1 MLKSPKSGIKN
12 LLKMVFPFTGRGTA
26 FFFLSAGIITVG
38 FLRMDLASLLWGS
51 AFLIISVYSLIG
63 NHIGKNLIRHFVLSA
78 PDNMNISFPSNGS
91 FPGEKMN
98 IRLQVEIPGFMLPGF
113 TAVFVCKMYFPERN
127 PLVFKAGLK
136 RGRNELFLSEKVLYR
151 GIYKSKSASIIYTD
165 FLKFTESKTEIFVP
179 ESLIV
184 FPAFSGK
191 MSIVQHSEDGGDSS
205 RYSAHKKRSNEL
217 LEVRK
222 YFPGDD
228 VRKLN
233 WKLFAHTGELF
244 LRIGEETPPPQSEFL
259 LILDSGLTPV
269 VPKELRSDYLDSL
282 VEACGS
288 HILHYLYRGFE
299 VLFLCNN
306 AGQAVRI
313 DPEKR
318 TELLTLLS
326 GIIWHDNHDNP
337 DKINLPSRKKMHAVV
352 FTSPGSST
360 LGDYVKA
367 VMKRNWPLNIYFKD
381 LFLPEAPER
390 GLRDFIFR
398 TDNRKLH
405 YDPEKTAEVFK
416 AALND
421 DINRYSKVRGR
432 KVKIGRL

>member
-12 LLKMVFPFTGRGTA
+12 LLKPVFPFTGRGTA
-26 FFFLSAGIITVG
+26 FFFLSAGIITAG

-63 NHIGKNLIRHFVLSA
+63 NHIGKNLIRHFVLSK
-78 PDNMNISFPSNGS
+78 PDNINISFPSNGS

-113 TAVFVCKMYFPERN
+113 TVSFVFKMYFPERN
-127 PLVFKAGLK
+127 PLVFKTGLK

-151 GIYKSKSASIIYTD
+151 GIYKSRSASIIYRD
-165 FLKFTESKTEIFVP
+165 FLKFTESKTEISVP

-184 FPAFSGK
+184 FPALSEK
-191 MSIVQHSEDGGDSS
+191 PVMVQHSEDGGDSS

-269 VPKELRSDYLDSL
+269 LPKELRPDYLDSL

-288 HILHYLYRGFE
+288 HILHYLYKGFE
-299 VLFLCNN
+299 VFFLCNN
-306 AGQAVRI
+306 RREAVRI
-313 DPEKR
+313 DPEKS
-318 TELLTLLS
+318 TEILTLLS
-326 GIIWHDNHDNP
+326 GIVWHDNP
-337 DKINLPSRKKMHAVV
+337 DKINLPSRKKMNAAV
-352 FTSPGSST
+352 FTSPGSSA
-360 LGDYVKA
+360 LGGYVKA
-367 VMKRNWPLNIYFKD
+367 VTERNWPLNIYFKD

-416 AALND
+416 TALND
-421 DINRYSKVRGR
+421 DINRYGKVPGR

>member
-12 LLKMVFPFTGRGTA
+12 LLKLVFPFTGRGAA
-26 FFFLSAGIITVG
+26 FFFLSAGIITAG

-63 NHIGKNLIRHFVLSA
+63 NHIGKNFIRHFVLSS
-78 PDNMNISFPSNGS
+78 PDNMNISFPSKGS

-113 TAVFVCKMYFPERN
+113 TSAFVCIMYFPERN

-151 GIYKSKSASIIYTD
+151 GIYKSKSASIIYRD
-165 FLKFTESKTEIFVP
+165 FLKFTESKTEIAVP

-184 FPAFSGK
+184 FPALSGK
-191 MSIVQHSEDGGDSS
+191 PATVQHSGDGGDSS

-288 HILHYLYRGFE
+288 HILHYLFKGLE
-299 VLFLCNN
+299 VLFLSTNT
-306 AGQAVRI
+306 GQAVRI
-313 DPEKR
+313 DPEKS
-318 TELLTLLS
+318 TELLAILS
-326 GIIWHDNHDNP
+326 GIIWHDNP
-337 DKINLPSRKKMHAVV
+337 DKINLPLRKKMHAVI
-352 FTSPGSST
+352 FTSPGSSA
-360 LGDYVKA
+360 LGGYVKA
-367 VMKRNWPLNIYFKD
+367 VTERNWPLNIYFKD
-381 LFLPEAPER
+381 LFLPGTPER
-390 GLRDFIFR
+390 GLRDLIFR
-398 TDNRKLH
+398 TGKRKLH
-405 YDPEKTAEVFK
+405 YDPEKTAEIFK

-421 DINRYSKVRGR
+421 DINRYSKVQGR
-432 KVKIGRL
+432 KAKIGRL